1 MSAIARVC
9 ERSQRG
15 LREVAKKGERMKK
28 KVAIFGN
35 GWSNEYLELVV
46 EGIRKRAKESNVDL
60 FLFANYSAGGEKEED
75 NVGEKS
81 IFTLP
86 DISEFDGVILL
97 ANIINM
103 DNERVYLNR
112 EVLKHKIP
120 AVSLEYQM
128 DGIPYIGTDTYDGV
142 FRLVTHLIEEH
153 GAREFAFVSGPVD
166 NFESQNRMKAT
177 LDALQQYG
185 LQLPASN
192 VLRCNWSYY
201 TTYQETIAWVREHEK
216 LPDAFVCANDEMAVG
231 VCAALDMMGI
241 RVPDQVRVTGC
252 DHVAMGQQFYPI
264 LSTVAREWDKLGYAG
279 MDALLKSM
287 DGQEI
292 PESTIFSSVPVLG
305 ESCGCA
311 VPEKQRRERLQSII
325 RSYRTLKE
333 GTVNEWHL
341 RHIDET
347 MAKLSSKGDLKGT
360 LAGNFGFNHSFEGS
374 NFLICLVDG
383 YFSDDGFNR
392 LIHAYDFTE
401 HMEVYAELR
410 NGQAIVRD
418 MPMFSSKQ
426 LMPEYEE
433 DTKESHLFIFV
444 PLHTGESTVGY
455 AVFKDDPRRL
465 YDQTLY
471 TWTRHVSQD
480 LERVRQNIRMEVMN
494 QKLAE
499 VSRTDALTGLRNRTG
514 FDVYGMSYLQQCQ
527 REGKNSAIVFAD
539 VNRMKMIN
547 DKFGH
552 QQGDLALCTVA
563 AAIKKSM
570 PVGWIAVRYGGDEFI
585 MVGECTDQEEADS
598 IKERLVEN
606 LEKEKLARKL
616 VFPLTASFG
625 AVLMHPGEK
634 YSFDEY
640 LRKAD
645 KAMYVTKQKYHAA
658 DGNRDR

>member
-1 MSAIARVC
+1 
-9 ERSQRG
+9 
-15 LREVAKKGERMKK
+15 MKK
-28 KVAIFGN
+28 KVAVFGN
-35 GWSNEYLELVV
+35 GWSNEYLELVM
-46 EGIRKRAKESNVDL
+46 EGIWKRAKESNVDL

-86 DISEFDGVILL
+86 NIEDFDGVILL

-112 EVLKHKIP
+112 EVLKHRIP

-166 NFESQNRMKAT
+166 NYESQNRMKAT
-177 LDALQQYG
+177 LDALHQYG

-201 TTYQETIAWVREHEK
+201 TTYEETIAWAREHEK

-231 VCAALDMMGI
+231 VCAALDMLGI
-241 RVPDQVRVTGC
+241 HVPDQVLVTGC

-279 MDALLKSM
+279 MDTLLKCM

-292 PESTIFSSVPVLG
+292 PEATTFSSVPVLG
-305 ESCGCA
+305 ESCGCI
-311 VPEKQRRERLQSII
+311 VPEEQRSERLRSII
-325 RSYRTLKE
+325 SSYRTLKE
-333 GTVNEWHL
+333 NTVNEWHL

-347 MAKLSSKGDLKGT
+347 MAKLSSQGDLKGT
-360 LAGNFGFNHSFEGS
+360 LAGNFSFNHSFEGA

-383 YFSDDGFNR
+383 YFSDDTSNR
-392 LIHAYDFTE
+392 LIHAYEFTE
-401 HMEVYAELR
+401 KMEVYAELR
-410 NGQAIVRD
+410 NGEGVVRD
-418 MPMFSSKQ
+418 MPMFPSKQ
-426 LMPEYEE
+426 LLPEYDE
-433 DTKESHLFIFV
+433 DSEESHLFVFV

-514 FDVYGMSYLQQCQ
+514 FDVLGMPYLQQCQ

-563 AAIKKSM
+563 QAIKTSLPKD
-570 PVGWIAVRYGGDEFI
+570 WIAVRYGGDEFI
-585 MVGECTDQEEADS
+585 MVGECADQEAAER
-598 IKERLVEN
+598 IKEQLVEN
-606 LEKEKLARKL
+606 LEKEKSARRL
-616 VFPLTASFG
+616 GFPLTASFG
-625 AVLMHPGEK
+625 VVMMHPGEK